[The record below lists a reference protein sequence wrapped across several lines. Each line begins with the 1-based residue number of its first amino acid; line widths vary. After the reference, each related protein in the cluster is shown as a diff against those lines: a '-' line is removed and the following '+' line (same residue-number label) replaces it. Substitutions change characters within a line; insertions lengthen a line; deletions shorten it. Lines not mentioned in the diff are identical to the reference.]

1 MTPGEKSLTSTGT
14 RTYVSITPGFSV
26 GRSSNWVIPRPS
38 TPQRRQAWAG
48 QDKSCVETVQLRRKK
63 LKAQIKWGLLS
74 GPHPTVTQILCT
86 DQMGITEWA
95 TSNRHP
101 DTMHR
106 SNGDYWVGHIQ
117 PSPRYYGITEWATS
131 NRHPDTMGL
140 LSGPHPTVTQI
151 LWRLRGCQQR
161 RHLGGTVHFHPIC
174 KYSKA
179 TFCQQIKT
187 HKRFKRMLC
196 FNGTVENGL

>member
-74 GPHPTVTQILCT
+74 GPHPTVTQIL
-86 DQMGITEWA
+86 W
-95 TSNRHP
+95 
-101 DTMHR
+101 
-106 SNGDYWVGHIQ
+106 DYWVGHIQ

-151 LWRLRGCQQR
+151 LWRLRG
-161 RHLGGTVHFHPIC
+161 V
-174 KYSKA
+174 SKEG
-179 TFCQQIKT
+179 IW
-187 HKRFKRMLC
+187 
-196 FNGTVENGL
+196 VELFISTRYVSIVKQLFASKSKHTKGLKECSVLMEL